1 MTSAVNWVILALIGF
16 RLVSNL
22 PTPFIIFQ
30 GIPPVSFIATRL
42 SRTRHHVA
50 GGGLGAVVLVELCV
64 VGLVLVGLGA
74 LHLVVTLLRLQ
85 GVLTGHLTERMSV
98 RNALW
103 A

>member
-1 MTSAVNWVILALIGF
+1 MTSAVNLVILALIGF

-22 PTPFIIFQ
+22 PTLFIILL

-42 SRTRHHVA
+42 SRTRPHVA
-50 GGGLGAVVLVELCV
+50 GGGLSAVVLFELHV

-85 GVLTGHLTERMSV
+85 GVLADHLTERISV
-98 RNALW
+98 RNAL
-103 A
+103 